1 MFILALDTAL
11 DACSVA
17 LLTAGGDVLA
27 RATRDIGRGHAEVLM
42 AVAGEVFEAAGTTPR
57 NLSRIVVTIGPGS
70 VTGIRVGL
78 AAARAIGLAADVPV
92 VGVTTLEAI
101 ADEALAQAPDPVMAA
116 PALVVPVLV
125 APVLVA
131 IDARRG
137 EVFAGLYEAS
147 PAGLPI
153 PTERTAPAAMSHA
166 QAAALAI
173 AAGARVVGSG
183 AMLVAAAAADGRIA
197 ADAAIRFPDIVR
209 VGRIG
214 AARAPSSRPP
224 VPVYLRAADAKPQE
238 GFRIARTT
246 APDAEPVPPSPTDPE
261 VRP

>member
-57 NLSRIVVTIGPGS
+57 DLSRIVVTIGPGS
-70 VTGIRVGL
+70 FTGIRVGL

-101 ADEALAQAPDPVMAA
+101 ADEALAQAMD
-116 PALVVPVLV
+116 PALVAPALV

-137 EVFAGLYEAS
+137 EVYAGLYAAS
-147 PAGLPI
+147 PACHRI

-166 QAAALAI
+166 QAAALAV

-183 AMLVAAAAADGRIA
+183 ALLVAAAAGGRIA

-214 AARAPSSRPP
+214 AARAPSARPP
-224 VPVYLRAADAKPQE
+224 APVYLRAADAKPQE

-246 APDAEPVPPSPTDPE
+246 APDADPVPPSPTDPE

>member
-1 MFILALDTAL
+1 MSILALDTAL

-27 RATRDIGRGHAEVLM
+27 RTTRDIGRGHAEVLM
-42 AVAGEVFEAAGTTPR
+42 AVAGDVFEAAGTAPR
-57 NLSRIVVTIGPGS
+57 DLSRIVVTIGPGS
-70 VTGIRVGL
+70 FTGIRVGL

-101 ADEALAQAPDPVMAA
+101 ADEALGQAPG
-116 PALVVPVLV
+116 
-125 APVLVA
+125 PVLVA

-137 EVFAGLYEAS
+137 EVYAGLYEAS
-147 PAGLPI
+147 PDGLPI
-153 PTERTAPAAMSHA
+153 PAERTAPAAMGHA

-183 AMLVAAAAADGRIA
+183 AMLVAAPADGRIA

-224 VPVYLRAADAKPQE
+224 APVYLRAADAKPQE
-238 GFRIARTT
+238 GFRIAR
-246 APDAEPVPPSPTDPE
+246 AADPDADPVPPSPTDPE